1 MEPYCVSSWL
11 GFISYIMN
19 KYLEVLL
26 FWTILLGLIVLAFIG
41 LIISA
46 AFNCIVGII
55 ISSIFIIAYSVFLS
69 IDIYTVKWR
78 GKN

>member
-1 MEPYCVSSWL
+1 
-11 GFISYIMN
+11 MN

-26 FWTILLGLIVLAFIG
+26 FWIVLLGLITLAFIG

-46 AFNCIVGII
+46 TFNCIIGII

-69 IDIYTVKWR
+69 IDIYTTKWKR
-78 GKN
+78 KN

>member
-1 MEPYCVSSWL
+1 
-11 GFISYIMN
+11 MN

-26 FWTILLGLIVLAFIG
+26 FWTILLGLILLAFIG

-78 GKN
+78 EKN